1 MIHLRTISEAV
12 TTSQV
17 SGKHAESWGSWISG
31 HAKEKPEHSS
41 EEKKEG
47 EPPVQT
53 FYVLDTNVLIHDLPF
68 VERIVRLSDLGSFN
82 ILFFGFFDNQ

>member
-1 MIHLRTISEAV
+1 MTTISEAE
-12 TTSQV
+12 TTGQV
-17 SGKHAESWGSWISG
+17 SGEQSGSWRSWISG
-31 HAKEKPEHSS
+31 HVKEKPAHSS
-41 EEKKEG
+41 EEKKEA

-68 VERIVRLSDLGSFN
+68 VERIVRLSDLGSLN